1 VLDDGWFGKR
11 ANDTSSLGDW
21 VADLAKFPHGIKGLA
36 EEVNAAGCK
45 FGIWFE
51 PEMVSDDSVSTLF
64 DCNLWR
70 RVGCLF
76 IRCVL
81 KPVVRFSVLKRIV
94 LINLRCLTL
103 LCTVPARSASRLV
116 PTRSRQAP
124 AGQPQPDGAG
134 SLPAG
139 SAGLPVRVHQ
149 QCHQQVRW
157 AYSCK
162 HSPLS
167 YSCLRLTNCC
177 ACAAPTWST

>member
-64 DCNLWR
+64 DCDLWR
-70 RVGCLF
+70 RVRCLF

-103 LCTVPARSASRLV
+103 FLQHRTCTLRTLTGTCTYRAGPGRSVATRWCWISPGRRCGTTCTRLSAAS
-116 PTRSRQAP
+116 
-124 AGQPQPDGAG
+124 
-134 SLPAG
+134 
-139 SAGLPVRVHQ
+139 SAGE
-149 QCHQQVRW
+149 
-157 AYSCK
+157 
-162 HSPLS
+162 
-167 YSCLRLTNCC
+167 LREMVAITGRMISGT
-177 ACAAPTWST
+177 AEIIISQ